1 MERKYENS
9 ILQGDCTEVL
19 KELPDESVDL
29 AVTDPPYLVSYRDR
43 NGRTIA
49 NDNDPAVISAS
60 FMELYRVLKPD
71 TFCISFYSWSRIEA
85 FFEAWKRA
93 RFRPVGQL
101 IWKKNYASGVGFVKY
116 CHEQAC
122 VLVKGRPARPIDPL
136 SDVRPWEYT
145 GNRSH
150 PTEKA
155 VSVIKPLIESFSRP
169 GDLVV
174 DPFSG
179 SGSTAV
185 AAAFA
190 GRRYLGIE
198 LEAKYCSLA
207 RKRLSASMGRVSQ
220 RWRANTI
227 VRSEIQEAIA
237 AAGGD

>member
-1 MERKYENS
+1 METKYENS

-19 KELPDESVDL
+19 KEVPDESVDL
-29 AVTDPPYLVSYRDR
+29 GVTDPPYLVDYRDR
-43 NGRTIA
+43 DGRTIA

-60 FMELYRVLKPD
+60 FKELYRVLKPD
-71 TFCISFYSWSRIEA
+71 TFCISFYPWNRIEA
-85 FFEAWKRA
+85 FFGAWKRA
-93 RFRPVGQL
+93 GFRPVGQL
-101 IWKKNYASGVGFVKY
+101 IWKKSYASRVGFVRY

-122 VLVKGRPARPIDPL
+122 VLIKGCPTRPIDPL
-136 SDVRPWEYT
+136 PDVRPWEYT

-169 GDLVV
+169 GDLVL

-198 LEAKYCSLA
+198 LEAKYCDLA
-207 RKRLSASMGRVSQ
+207 RKRLSAAMGRKRHGWQ
-220 RWRANTI
+220 NGTI
-227 VRSEIQEAIA
+227 AEPLGEAA
-237 AAGGD
+237 VAAGGD